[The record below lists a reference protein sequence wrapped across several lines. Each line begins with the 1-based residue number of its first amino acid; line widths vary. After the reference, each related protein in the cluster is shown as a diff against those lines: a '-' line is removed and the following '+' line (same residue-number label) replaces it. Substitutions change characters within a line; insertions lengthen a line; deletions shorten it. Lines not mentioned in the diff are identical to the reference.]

1 MNVLN
6 IPKQADHELWY
17 SYHALEMAKSRNV
30 PKPKYLPLDAKCVG
44 TKIENGQYS
53 YTIEY
58 TFNGLTYI
66 LILGEDGDVITVY
79 PRGRKN
85 FISYQEE
92 TKMLKLI
99 EFKEKQAKLYEK
111 QQVFKI
117 TSVSKL
123 LTKRRLSFN
132 ESLLLY
138 EISQVEKQKETFI
151 KQCA

>member
-1 MNVLN
+1 
-6 IPKQADHELWY
+6 
-17 SYHALEMAKSRNV
+17 
-30 PKPKYLPLDAKCVG
+30 
-44 TKIENGQYS
+44 
-53 YTIEY
+53 
-58 TFNGLTYI
+58 
-66 LILGEDGDVITVY
+66 
-79 PRGRKN
+79 
-85 FISYQEE
+85 
-92 TKMLKLI
+92 MLKLI